1 MWRAGGQCSVC
12 LQARPA
18 PLPSPSP
25 PPGQWVPHCSRRRK
39 QPDPLGQGDPTSS
52 VTGIVLSASESN
64 VVALFCQRILEA
76 GPGEAGLGTL
86 VTNKAQEDLFE
97 LRIAP

>member
-1 MWRAGGQCSVC
+1 MQRSDGMR
-12 LQARPA
+12 RPSRTA
-18 PLPSPSP
+18 PLLPP

-64 VVALFCQRILEA
+64 VVALFCQRIFEA